1 IQQGSLQGLGLGV
14 GFNFVGEREGD
25 LENSFQL
32 DSYFITN
39 AAVFYE
45 PSNWRAAVNFRN
57 IFDVDFISGASP
69 VRVRGNNVGEP
80 FTVIGS
86 LSVTF

>member
-1 IQQGSLQGLGLGV
+1 MQQGNLQGLGFGL
-14 GFNFVGEREGD
+14 GFNFVDERQGD
-25 LENSFQL
+25 LDNSFQL

-45 PSNWRAAVNFRN
+45 RDNWRAALNFKN
-57 IFDVDFISGASP
+57 LFDTDYIAGASP
-69 VRVRGNNVGEP
+69 VRARGNDRGEP

-86 LSVTF
+86 FSYQF